1 MRSLFLIITILFFQ
15 TFFAQTT
22 KIKIKKEEPL
32 YKVTLAGQDTGIVTL
47 EKIMLIKKLVIPN
60 NKFKLKIY
68 SYEAFMEYDES
79 TTSLLYNGKNEN
91 IPKELLDELQEKIKT
106 ETITLRFI
114 RIVAYNEFN
123 ETLNLNEIKLK
134 VIPDNTQSFKKFKT
148 DQ

>member
-15 TFFAQTT
+15 TSFAQTT
-22 KIKIKKEEPL
+22 KIKIKKEEPIA
-32 YKVTLAGQDTGIVTL
+32 KVSLAGVDTGIVTIT
-47 EKIMLIKKLVIPN
+47 KILCDKKLMIAN

-134 VIPDNTQSFKKFKT
+134 VIPDKTGSFKKFKT
-148 DQ
+148 TQ